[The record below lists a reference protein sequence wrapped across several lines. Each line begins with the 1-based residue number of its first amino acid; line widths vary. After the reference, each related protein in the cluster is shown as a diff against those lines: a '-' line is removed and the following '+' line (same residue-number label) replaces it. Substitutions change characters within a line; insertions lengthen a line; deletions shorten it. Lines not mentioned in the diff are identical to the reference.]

1 MANNKIQIKR
11 SATNSTVPSLANG
24 ELAYTGNGDILYI
37 GHPDGTSGNIRIAGK
52 QTPGTL
58 TANQALV
65 ANSTSGIDK
74 LITANLTLSS
84 FSVSTINAFANLT
97 HLGAA
102 SNSEL
107 TTTWAIKT
115 FVDDKIASASNPQGS
130 NGQFQYNN
138 SGVLAGTDNMVYDN
152 VTKQVTIG
160 NSTVNVQ
167 LGYTGSVNA
176 LTHFHGNQN
185 SYVQVILN
193 NINAGNAASSDYI
206 AENNLGTE
214 TTNFVDLGINSSTY
228 ADPNFSAMGA
238 GDAYLYSA
246 NNDLVIGTADS
257 GGGELR
263 FITGGTTTSQ
273 IRATVTVGG
282 NVGIGNTTPNARLQ
296 VTGTANISGLT
307 TVSANLV
314 LGAGLTANGSGG
326 SAGHVLKS
334 GGSGNVY
341 WDATTATVAGSDT
354 QVQYNDGGALA
365 GAVGF
370 TYSKTTNN
378 VAIANT
384 LHIPANNA
392 FGNATTGGSLAN
404 STTFA
409 VGNSTINSIHTA
421 ALLQVSNSTTIA
433 NVTAAG
439 LIVYTNSTVNATH
452 SSTLLQVAN
461 PISVANVTAT
471 GLQVYTNSTVNST
484 VTASLVQVSNSTG
497 IANLNAISLI
507 LGGTVVNTSI
517 VSVGANV
524 YANATTVFTGNSTV
538 NASVI
543 SSLVQVSNSTSTANL
558 SAADLKI
565 GATTVVN
572 SSQITATLFS
582 GSLTGSYANISGQV
596 NTATLYAAT
605 SANIASAVQANST
618 GIWTT
623 GTANAANF
631 TAGAGYGA
639 ASVGAVVNSGTIG
652 ISSNTT
658 VNTSITSSQIQVAN
672 STSIANLN
680 ATSLTIGTSVVN
692 STAFAAGANV
702 LANTTVFRVGNT
714 TISTTNAI
722 FGGTIAANG
731 GVGSAGQAL
740 ISGGAANAYWST
752 IGNGTVT
759 SVASGNGITGG
770 TITTSGTLYVTEGVG
785 LAVNTTG
792 VHVKANS
799 GIIANS
805 TGTFVAA
812 NTTGGLLA
820 NSTLQVKIGTG
831 LVFDGS
837 GNVAVNAASLSF
849 TDLTVSGN
857 LTVLGDLVS
866 LNVATLAVED
876 PLIVLAKD
884 QSNTTTYTDAVDI
897 GFFGSYGNTL
907 TKNWSGLFRDQS
919 DSGIYKLF
927 SGNIPE
933 PTTTVDTTNVNFSY
947 ATLQTY
953 LRTGGAGATGLISN
967 ATHIA
972 ITANSTLNVAIAANT
987 LTLTTPLA
995 TTSGGTGL
1003 NSFAV
1008 GDLLVGNSSNAL
1020 TRLSSGADGYVLQI
1034 NGTGVVAWNTLDGGT
1049 F

>member
-11 SATNSTVPSLANG
+11 SATNSTVPSLSNG
-24 ELAYTGNGDILYI
+24 ELAFTGNGDILYI
-37 GHPDGTSGNIRIAGK
+37 GHPDGTTGNIRIGGK
-52 QTPGTL
+52 QFPGTL

-74 LITANLTLSS
+74 IITANLTLSS
-84 FSVSTINAFANLT
+84 FSVNTINATANLT
-97 HLGAA
+97 HLGA
-102 SNSEL
+102 STNSEL

-115 FVDDKIASASNPQGS
+115 FVDAKIAQASNPQGS

-138 SGVLAGTDNMVYDN
+138 SGVLGGTGNMVYDN
-152 VTKQVTIG
+152 TTGRITVG

-176 LTHFHGNQN
+176 LAHFHGNAN
-185 SYVQVILN
+185 GYTQVILN

-206 AENNLGTE
+206 AENDIGTE

-238 GDAYLYSA
+238 GDAYLYTA

-257 GGGELR
+257 SGGELR

-307 TVSANLV
+307 TVTANVV
-314 LGAGLTANGSGG
+314 LGSGLNANGSGG
-326 SAGHVLKS
+326 SAGQVLTS
-334 GGSGNVY
+334 GGASNVY
-341 WDATTATVAGSDT
+341 WATAPASVAGSDT
-354 QVQYNDGGALA
+354 QIQYNDGGSLN

-384 LHIPANNA
+384 LNIPANGA
-392 FGNATTGGSLAN
+392 FGNSTTGGSLAN

-409 VGNSTINSIHTA
+409 VGNSS
-421 ALLQVSNSTTIA
+421 
-433 NVTAAG
+433 
-439 LIVYTNSTVNATH
+439 
-452 SSTLLQVAN
+452 
-461 PISVANVTAT
+461 
-471 GLQVYTNSTVNST
+471 
-484 VTASLVQVSNSTG
+484 
-497 IANLNAISLI
+497 
-507 LGGTVVNTSI
+507 
-517 VSVGANV
+517 
-524 YANATTVFTGNSTV
+524 V
-538 NASVI
+538 NASII
-543 SSLVQVSNSTSTANL
+543 SSLVSVSNSTSTANL
-558 SAADLKI
+558 SALAL
-565 GATTVVN
+565 TVGV
-572 SSQITATLFS
+572 
-582 GSLTGSYANISGQV
+582 
-596 NTATLYAAT
+596 
-605 SANIASAVQANST
+605 
-618 GIWTT
+618 
-623 GTANAANF
+623 
-631 TAGAGYGA
+631 
-639 ASVGAVVNSGTIG
+639 
-652 ISSNTT
+652 
-658 VNTSITSSQIQVAN
+658 
-672 STSIANLN
+672 
-680 ATSLTIGTSVVN
+680 SVVN
-692 STAFAAGANV
+692 STA
-702 LANTTVFRVGNT
+702 LKVGNT
-714 TISTTNAI
+714 TITTTNAI
-722 FGGTIAANG
+722 FGGTISANAS
-731 GVGSAGQAL
+731 VGTTGQAL
-740 ISGGAANAYWST
+740 ISGGAANAYWAT

-759 SVASGNGITGG
+759 SVASGNGISGG
-770 TITTSGTLYVTEGVG
+770 TITSSGTHYVTEGVG

-792 VHVKANS
+792 VHVKANN
-799 GIIANS
+799 GIVANS
-805 TGTFVAA
+805 TGTFVNA

-820 NSTLQVKIGTG
+820 NTTLQVKIGTG

-897 GFFGSYGNTL
+897 GFFGSYGNTQ

-933 PTTTVDTTNVNFSY
+933 PTTTIDTANVNFAY

-953 LRTGGAGATGLISN
+953 LKSGGAGASGLISN

-972 ITANSTLNVAIAANT
+972 ITANSTLNVAITANT
-987 LTLTTPLA
+987 LTLTTALPA
-995 TTSGGTGL
+995 TSGGTGL

-1008 GDLLVGNSSNAL
+1008 GDLLVGNSTNTIS
-1020 TRLSSGADGYVLQI
+1020 RLASGADGYVLQI

>member
-11 SATNSTVPSLANG
+11 SATNSTVPSLSNG
-24 ELAYTGNGDILYI
+24 ELAFTGNGDILYI
-37 GHPDGTSGNIRIAGK
+37 GHPDGTTGNIRIGGK
-52 QTPGTL
+52 QFPGTL

-84 FSVSTINAFANLT
+84 FSVSTINAVANLT

-107 TTTWAIKT
+107 TTTWAIKN
-115 FVDDKIASASNPQGS
+115 FVDLKVAQASNPQGT
-130 NGQFQYNN
+130 NGQFQYND
-138 SGVLAGTDNMVYDN
+138 SGVLAGTPNMTFDKTAN
-152 VTKQVTIG
+152 TITIG

-176 LTHFHGNQN
+176 LAHFHGNQN
-185 SYVQVILN
+185 AYVQVILN
-193 NINAGNAASSDYI
+193 NINAGNAASSDYV
-206 AENNLGTE
+206 AENDLGTE

-238 GDAYLYSA
+238 GDAYLYTA

-257 GGGELR
+257 SGGELR

-273 IRATVTVGG
+273 VRATVTVGG

-384 LHIPANNA
+384 LHIPVNNA
-392 FGNATTGGSLAN
+392 FGNVTTGGSLAN

-409 VGNSTINSIHTA
+409 IGNSSVNSIHTSS
-421 ALLQVSNSTTIA
+421 LLRITNATETM
-433 NVTAAG
+433 NVTALGVAVG
-439 LIVYTNSTVNATH
+439 ISVVNTTQIAVGSNNFINATAMDIGNTVVT
-452 SSTLLQVAN
+452 STLL
-461 PISVANVTAT
+461 T
-471 GLQVYTNSTVNST
+471 
-484 VTASLVQVSNSTG
+484 
-497 IANLNAISLI
+497 
-507 LGGTVVNTSI
+507 LGG
-517 VSVGANV
+517 
-524 YANATTVFTGNSTV
+524 
-538 NASVI
+538 
-543 SSLVQVSNSTSTANL
+543 
-558 SAADLKI
+558 
-565 GATTVVN
+565 
-572 SSQITATLFS
+572 QI
-582 GSLTGSYANISGQV
+582 N
-596 NTATLYAAT
+596 
-605 SANIASAVQANST
+605 
-618 GIWTT
+618 
-623 GTANAANF
+623 
-631 TAGAGYGA
+631 
-639 ASVGAVVNSGTIG
+639 
-652 ISSNTT
+652 
-658 VNTSITSSQIQVAN
+658 
-672 STSIANLN
+672 
-680 ATSLTIGTSVVN
+680 
-692 STAFAAGANV
+692 
-702 LANTTVFRVGNT
+702 
-714 TISTTNAI
+714 
-722 FGGTIAANG
+722 ANG

-740 ISGGAANAYWST
+740 ISAGAANTYWAT

-770 TITTSGTLYVTEGVG
+770 TITSSGTLYVTEGVG

-1020 TRLSSGADGYVLQI
+1020 TRLASGADGYVLQI